1 MFAIGRAYPMRY
13 SPRLIDM
20 NSEVYGTLLGG
31 SVDVVRPAREA
42 FDRQPVDW
50 DLCESGV
57 EFAPRR
63 QSTIDH
69 SVSVAG
75 PGTFLGKE
83 TRVLTF
89 EPTDLEG
96 WWFVR
101 DDLPDCLPVR
111 VSIRN
116 VWTTGDVVSNIVL
129 RSGPPQN
136 YIRMVEHIIA
146 LKCGMPVDNV
156 LIRMQSG
163 DPPLFNR
170 GSLDLVEALESAGL
184 RETPRPVRYFT
195 VREKVT
201 VADPRGG
208 FLTFHPASSANP
220 RLTLDCAIDFAT
232 AIGKQRIRFVLNPGH
247 FRYGAEA
254 RTNTSFIKMLYC
266 RTFGKLFA
274 DVRNLGYTSE
284 NLLIASKWGYLNEAR
299 LVHGKKSLEA
309 VWHRATLDLLAAV
322 ALLEEGRFC
331 GHIESYRAG
340 HHLDCF
346 AMRLLYKHDMLA
358 ELDQPD

>member
-1 MFAIGRAYPMRY
+1 MTSELYGAILAGA
-13 SPRLIDM
+13 
-20 NSEVYGTLLGG
+20 
-31 SVDVVRPAREA
+31 VDDLRPAREA

-50 DLCESGV
+50 DLIESGV

-69 SVSVAG
+69 AVSVAG
-75 PGTFLGKE
+75 PGTFLGKA
-83 TRVLTF
+83 TRLLKF

-136 YIRMVEHIIA
+136 YIRMVEHIVA
-146 LKCGMPVDNV
+146 LKCGLPVDNV
-156 LIRMQSG
+156 LIRLTSG

-170 GSLDLVEALESAGL
+170 GSLDLVETLESAGL
-184 RETPRPVRYFT
+184 RETERPARYFT
-195 VREKVT
+195 VKEKVT
-201 VADPRGG
+201 VAAPNGA
-208 FLTFHPASSANP
+208 FLTFHPATGPTP
-220 RLTLDCAIDFAT
+220 RLTVDCAINFPT

-247 FRYGAEA
+247 FKYGAEA

-266 RTFGKLFA
+266 RTIGKLFA
-274 DVRNLGYTSE
+274 DIRNLGYTSD
-284 NLLIASKWGYLNEAR
+284 NLLIAARWGYVNEAK
-299 LVHGKKSLEA
+299 LMHGKKSLEA
-309 VWHRATLDLLAAV
+309 VWHRAILDLLAAV

-331 GHIESYRAG
+331 GHIESYKAG
-340 HHLDCF
+340 HHLDCL
-346 AMRLLYKHDMLA
+346 AMRLLYKHDLLR
-358 ELDQPD
+358 EITDF